1 MNSKSIVPY
10 TIGVIALI
18 GLGVYVNHSRTQKVA
33 PRYVTVQAAK
43 GTLISSVSGTGNVIV
58 DQTAKVNPSI
68 TGTVANLAI
77 NLGDQVKKG
86 QSLFTVINDQLDV
99 ATKKSYASYLQAKQ
113 GAQNAQAQLTAAQV
127 TATNQS
133 QDSGQAKAQVTFD
146 QANQQLAAAQ
156 AQLSQDQQILSTTV
170 STSTSIA
177 SLQAK
182 VSSDQS
188 SIVVAQDN
196 VTAATIALQQ
206 SQNSASSNTQVAKQ
220 QLLAAQASVEAA
232 QKNMEATL
240 ADYLNQQAA
249 AAQRTI
255 VAPISGTVT
264 TLNVGTGDQLG
275 SSGNSAAASAGGTVP
290 IVISDLT
297 TLKASVQINEV
308 DASKVQVGQKAT
320 MTFDA
325 IDGLSLTGK
334 VAKID
339 TVGTVTQGVV
349 SYAATINFDSIDSR
363 VRPQMSV
370 STIITT
376 QVKQDVLSVPNTAVK
391 TSSTGS
397 YVQVLQNGVP
407 VQQDVQTGSVNDMDT
422 EITSGLNEGDGVITQ
437 IISPSATK
445 TPAAANAFPGLGGGV
460 RVGGGSGRGGN

>member
-1 MNSKSIVPY
+1 MNSKLILPGSL
-10 TIGVIALI
+10 GVIALVC
-18 GLGVYVNHSRTQKVA
+18 LGVYVNHSKAQKVT
-33 PRYVTVQAAK
+33 PRYITVQAAK
-43 GTLISSVSGTGNVIV
+43 GTLITSVSGTGNVIV
-58 DQTAKVNPSI
+58 DQTAKVNPST
-68 TGTVANLAI
+68 TGIVSNLAI
-77 NLGDQVKKG
+77 NLGDLVKKG
-86 QSLFTVINDQLDV
+86 QPLFTIINDQLDV
-99 ATKKSYASYLQAKQ
+99 ATKKSYTSYLQAKQ
-113 GAQNAQAQLTAAQV
+113 GLQNSQAQLTAAQV
-127 TATNQS
+127 TAINQS
-133 QDSGQAKAQVTFD
+133 QDSGQAKAQVTLD

-156 AQLSQDQQILSTTV
+156 VQLVQDQQILSASV
-170 STSTSIA
+170 STSPSIV

-188 SIVVAQDN
+188 SITVAQDN

-240 ADYLNQQAA
+240 ADYNNQQAT
-249 AAQRTI
+249 AAQRT
-255 VAPISGTVT
+255 VLAPISGTIT
-264 TLNVGTGDQLG
+264 TLNIGSGDQLG
-275 SSGNSAAASAGGTVP
+275 SSGNSTATSTVGTTP

-391 TSSTGS
+391 TSNTGS

-407 VQQDVQTGSVNDMDT
+407 VQQDVQTGSVNDTDT

-437 IISPSATK
+437 VIFPSATK
-445 TPAAANAFPGLGGGV
+445 TSTTANAFPGLGGGV
-460 RVGGGSGRGGN
+460 RVGGGSSRGGN